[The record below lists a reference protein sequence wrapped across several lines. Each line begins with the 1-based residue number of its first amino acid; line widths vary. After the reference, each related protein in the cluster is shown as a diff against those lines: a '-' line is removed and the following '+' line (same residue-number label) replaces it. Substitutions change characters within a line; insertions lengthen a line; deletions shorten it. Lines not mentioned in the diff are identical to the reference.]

1 MATVDFKLCNQYS
14 IILYISY
21 NYYVERA
28 LNLMMSTVQEFDFVS
43 GDAEASMTQLVKASS
58 LRKGGYVML
67 RGYPCKIMEMSAAQP
82 GKHGHS
88 KIHFIGLD
96 VFTGKKHEDICPS
109 KETIEVS

>member
-1 MATVDFKLCNQYS
+1 M
-14 IILYISY
+14 
-21 NYYVERA
+21 RA
-28 LNLMMSTVQEFDFVS
+28 LYLMMSTVQEFDFVS

-67 RGYPCKIMEMSAAQP
+67 RGYPCKVMEMSAAQP

-109 KETIEVS
+109 KETIEVSEDINTKR